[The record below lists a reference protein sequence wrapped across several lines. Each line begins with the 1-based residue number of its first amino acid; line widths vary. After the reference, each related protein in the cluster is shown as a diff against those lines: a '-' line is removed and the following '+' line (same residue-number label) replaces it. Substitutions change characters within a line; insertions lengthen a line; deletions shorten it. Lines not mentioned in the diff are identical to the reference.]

1 MIIWKIPPDVNKI
14 NKMSRNTMLEQ
25 IDIKFTETGDD
36 FIKATMPVNHR
47 THQPM
52 GILHGGA
59 SVALAETLGSVASHL
74 IIDHSKYF
82 CVGLEIN
89 ANHIRSKKNGV
100 VTGVAKPVHLGAK
113 THIWEIK
120 IVDENDKLICI
131 SRLTMAILSN
141 R

>member
-1 MIIWKIPPDVNKI
+1 MSIWKLPPDVKKI
-14 NKMSRNTMLEQ
+14 NEMSRRTMLEQ
-25 IDIKFTETGDD
+25 IGIKFTETGDD

-89 ANHIRSKKNGV
+89 ANHVRSKKDGL
-100 VTGVAKPVHLGAK
+100 VTGTAKPVHLGAK

-120 IVDENDKLICI
+120 IVDERNKLVSI
-131 SRLTMAILSN
+131 SRLTMAILPN